1 MMWVVLLATG
11 CQAVEPSRTQPIQHP
26 TVVLPA
32 VWSLG
37 PHPRL
42 FFAQAEIARLRQ
54 QANSTHSSIAR
65 PIVEFTTQHHRTSV
79 PAAPPA
85 AASADDFRSYGDQ
98 LIAFAFACV
107 LTERV
112 EDCALAKRTVV
123 AYAGWARWD
132 VDEQRDLGLAHMILG
147 SALAYDWLY
156 AQLSESER
164 QLVRASLIKRADAMF
179 EASTGAYEDGWRNW
193 WRRSYWQNHHWTNH
207 AALGVAAIALW
218 EEAAQAGDWLSRAS
232 EQMGHVRYILDGIGD
247 GSWHE
252 GILYQNYGLTTA
264 LIFWINLA
272 RNFEIDLVPH
282 TYLRNYATWRLYNW
296 LPNTTQPLLTYGDF
310 DASWGNGHQA
320 QNILRYGAARY
331 GDGRAE
337 WVAQQLVAAD
347 GRHPNVWSAPW
358 YVFEFLYYDATIS
371 ATAPDAT
378 NWAQTFPDLQ
388 AVIWRTGWGPADLV
402 FGFKTGP
409 YGGRFGYETFVNG
422 EFPVEQP
429 CATAGCQLNVGHDHD
444 DSNTFY
450 LYRNGQWLATE
461 RSAVGGTATAL
472 HNAMLID
479 GQGQYRPSDDWGDPT
494 QFAANDARLK
504 ISVQV
509 GEFAYL
515 AADATQRY
523 RQIEG
528 LQEISRQILFV
539 APDYFLMIDQAR
551 AETPHRYEWV
561 AHLGESVLASGDWV
575 QGIAGDGQHLGIQS
589 VAPRATTLQTG
600 DDGQPYVRIRP
611 AVPRAKERLIHLVV
625 PSDQAQWASRAHATL
640 LDHSDAASLIR
651 VWHANGQDDLLVR
664 ADQDGA
670 PFTLGDYRYD
680 GQVAVIRHNAAGVL
694 SQIFVQGGSQL
705 QAQNRALDLVAG
717 TPISGALAV
726 TYDGDSVAVFASGVR
741 GASLYAPAGI
751 TLRVNGIATPFQR
764 TGATIQFVTDGQLP

>member
-1 MMWVVLLATG
+1 MMWLVLLATG
-11 CQAVEPSRTQPIQHP
+11 CQAAESSPPSMGHHP
-26 TVVLPA
+26 TVALPEA
-32 VWSLG
+32 WSLG
-37 PHPRL
+37 AHPRL
-42 FFAQAEIARLRQ
+42 FFAQAEIATLRQ
-54 QANSTHSSIAR
+54 RANSTHSAIAR
-65 PIVEFTTQHHRTSV
+65 PIIEFATQHHSLV
-79 PAAPPA
+79 LPASPPSQA
-85 AASADDFRSYGDQ
+85 TADDFRTYGDQ

-107 LTERV
+107 LSNRV
-112 EDCALAKRTVV
+112 EDCALARRTMVT
-123 AYAGWARWD
+123 YAGWARWD

-156 AQLSESER
+156 DQLSEAER
-164 QLVRASLIKRADAMF
+164 QLIRQSLMTRADAMF

-207 AALGVAAIALW
+207 AALGIAALALW
-218 EEAAQAGDWLSRAS
+218 EEAAQAGDWLSQAS
-232 EQMGHVRYILDGIGD
+232 EQMVRVQYILDGIGD

-264 LIFWINLA
+264 LIFWVNMERTFA
-272 RNFEIDLVPH
+272 IDLAPH

-296 LPNTTQPLLTYGDF
+296 LPNTIHPLLTYGDF
-310 DASWGNGHQA
+310 DAAWGNGHQA

-331 GDGRAE
+331 GDGQAE
-337 WVAQQLVAAD
+337 WVARQLIAAD
-347 GRHPNVWSAPW
+347 GRHANVWSAPW
-358 YVFEFLYYDATIS
+358 YVFEFLYYEPTIR
-371 ATAPDAT
+371 AVAPDDT
-378 NWAQTFPDLQ
+378 KWAHTFPDLS
-388 AVIWRTGWGPADLV
+388 AVIWRTGWGEEDLV

-422 EFPVEQP
+422 DFPVEQA
-429 CATAGCQLNVGHDHD
+429 CAQSGCQLNAGHDHD
-444 DSNTFY
+444 DSGTFY
-450 LYRNGQWLATE
+450 LHRNGHWLVPE
-461 RSAVGGTATAL
+461 NSQVDGTATSL
-472 HNAMLID
+472 HNTLLID

-494 QFAANDARLK
+494 QFAESGARLES
-504 ISVQV
+504 SVQL

-539 APDYFLMIDQAR
+539 APDYFLMIDQVR
-551 AETPHRYEWV
+551 ADAPHHYDWV
-561 AHLGESVLASGDWV
+561 AHLGGRVTVSEEWA
-575 QGIAGDGQHLGIQS
+575 QAIADDGQHLGIQS

-611 AVPRAKERLIHLVV
+611 AVPRAQERLIHLVV

-680 GQVAVIRHNAAGVL
+680 GQVAVIRYDAAGVL
-694 SQIFVQGGSQL
+694 SQLFVQGGSRL
-705 QAQNRALDLVAG
+705 QAQNRALDLMAG

-726 TYDGDSVAVFASGVR
+726 TYAGDSVAVFASGVR
-741 GASLYAPAGI
+741 GARLYAPEGI

-764 TGATIQFVTDGQLP
+764 TGATIQFVTDGYRP